1 MKMDY
6 ITYSERL
13 DYLLDLIKNEKLFS
27 PREVADKFD
36 YSEKTVRNMINC
48 LREKGFEIDYCKCSR
63 KYFLKN

>member
-13 DYLLDLIKNEKLFS
+13 DYLLDLIKNEKLSS

-36 YSEKTVRNMINC
+36 CSEKTVRNMINC
-48 LREKGFEIDYCKCSR
+48 LLEKGFEIYNCKR
-63 KYFLKN
+63 NKKYYLKN